1 MAGFK
6 DSIQSNLTHEDV
18 REILQLKLGDLIDL
32 EELLKYEREKHDE
45 VSDLVDNL
53 ISINMI

>member
-6 DSIQSNLTHEDV
+6 DSIKSNLTHEDV

-45 VSDLVDNL
+45 VSDLVNNL